1 MSNTKEAKG
10 LEEWLRQGV
19 IRSWMEHE
27 VAVRSQLDHIR
38 LSVNP
43 KVSRTIFYCVLI
55 SERVPQYILHD
66 SVLFCKLYVLRS
78 RKDVTLHRT
87 KVKTLGGFWI
97 SVEKTLP
104 SGVRF

>member
-1 MSNTKEAKG
+1 MVEAG
-10 LEEWLRQGV
+10 GHSELDGA
-19 IRSWMEHE
+19 RSSSPITTRSHSAL
-27 VAVRSQLDHIR
+27 VAA
-38 LSVNP
+38 SVNP

-55 SERVPQYILHD
+55 SERIPQYILHD

-78 RKDVTLHRT
+78 RKDVTSHRT
-87 KVKTLGGFWI
+87 KVKTLGGFRI

>member
-1 MSNTKEAKG
+1 MKNLCILNPYLAFSN
-10 LEEWLRQGV
+10 LPRFSDV
-19 IRSWMEHE
+19 
-27 VAVRSQLDHIR
+27 VAA
-38 LSVNP
+38 SVNP

-55 SERVPQYILHD
+55 SERIPQYILHD

-78 RKDVTLHRT
+78 RKDVTSHRT
-87 KVKTLGGFWI
+87 KVKTLGGFRI